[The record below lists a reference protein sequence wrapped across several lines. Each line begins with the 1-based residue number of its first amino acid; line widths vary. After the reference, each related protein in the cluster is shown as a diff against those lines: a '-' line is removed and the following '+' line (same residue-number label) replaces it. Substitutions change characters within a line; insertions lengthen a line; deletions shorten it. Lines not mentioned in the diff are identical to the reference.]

1 MSSVIKCC
9 KDCTERQRACW
20 GSCPEYLEARK
31 QFEEEKQVRKR
42 QRDTDMAIN
51 DIRRKTKRYKGDNRS
66 NDN

>member
-1 MSSVIKCC
+1 MKTIAVC
-9 KDCTERQRACW
+9 KDCQERYVACW

-51 DIRRKTKRYKGDNRS
+51 DIRRKTKRYKGDNRP
-66 NDN
+66 NDY